1 MTDLK
6 NAGMM
11 HAWISDKKLDGSK
24 ASGSSDSNSSSNDSS
39 SNKSAESKHSLYE
52 FFSTL
57 GTKAT
62 REFNSLMGLKNT
74 DENASNNNEN
84 KDAGS
89 GPDNPM
95 DSKMKTDIS
104 MNDTDNL
111 DGYISKLDAG
121 SGPDNP
127 MNSKIKNK
135 RTPYNSKG
143 MGFGPTDSTTIE
155 NNNTTLKTQDYNKL
169 LKVIIQTLLKISDN
183 TSLLNKIVEILANR
197 SGNTAADNANTANSI
212 MTVMRDAN
220 QDQNPDNAYLMEL
233 LNKLAVE

>member
-1 MTDLK
+1 
-6 NAGMM
+6 
-11 HAWISDKKLDGSK
+11 
-24 ASGSSDSNSSSNDSS
+24 
-39 SNKSAESKHSLYE
+39 
-52 FFSTL
+52 
-57 GTKAT
+57 
-62 REFNSLMGLKNT
+62 MGFKNT
-74 DENASNNNEN
+74 DENASSDSEN
-84 KDAGS
+84 KNAGS

-183 TSLLNKIVEILANR
+183 TNLLNKIVEILANR